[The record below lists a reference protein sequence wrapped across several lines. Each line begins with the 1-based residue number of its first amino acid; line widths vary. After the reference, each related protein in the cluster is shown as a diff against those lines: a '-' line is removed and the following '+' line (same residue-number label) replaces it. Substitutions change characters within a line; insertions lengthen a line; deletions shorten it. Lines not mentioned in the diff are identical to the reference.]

1 MCRWRKGPF
10 MTVPDLAPEQLEE
23 LHRDLLADR
32 LRLEQYLER
41 TKEGAQPV
49 DLGTPIGR
57 LSRMDAMQQQEMTKA
72 SRSTHETKLL
82 QIDASLEAYRK
93 GAYGHCRSCE
103 EPVGYRRLK
112 ARPEAPFCLSC
123 QDARERRTASR

>member
-1 MCRWRKGPF
+1 

-23 LHRDLLADR
+23 LHQDLLADR
-32 LRLEQYLER
+32 LRLEQYLEL
-41 TKEGAQPV
+41 TKEGAKPV

-72 SRSTHETKLL
+72 SRATLETRRL
-82 QIDASLEAYRK
+82 QIDAALEAYRK
-93 GAYGHCRSCE
+93 GEYGHCRSCE
-103 EPVGYRRLK
+103 GPIGYRRLK

-123 QDARERRTASR
+123 QDARERRPASR